1 MTTSR
6 AELFNRARAVNH
18 REHGVPLLLL
28 GDFVFFVALLI
39 AYLAARANAPVWP
52 RPLHFPSGLMT
63 VSMIMFAGGSSFV
76 LRFAQ
81 RSAAERDLVMAQRMI
96 SLAVVGWGT
105 FLFLLAFEWVRLYF
119 FEHVTLLTNP
129 LHVAAFGICYYGLTA
144 FQAAHVVVGSFWLIA
159 AAVNP
164 ARWRVSSLVWFTDYV
179 NGLFVILSFFLI
191 FASMDLG
198 GF

>member
-1 MTTSR
+1 MKPTGTR
-6 AELFNRARAVNH
+6 WLDRARTVNR

-28 GDFVFFVALLI
+28 ADFVLFLALLI
-39 AYLAARANAPVWP
+39 AYLVARALVPAWP
-52 RPLHFPSGLMT
+52 RPLHFPSGLMS

-81 RSAAERDLVMAQRMI
+81 KSAAQRDFTMAQRMI

-105 FLFLLAFEWVRLYF
+105 FLFLLAFEWLRLYF

-129 LHVAAFGICYYGLTA
+129 WHVAAFGICYYGLTA
-144 FQAAHVVVGSFWLIA
+144 FQAAHVLVGSFWLIA
-159 AAVNP
+159 AAMHP
-164 ARWRVSSLVWFTDYV
+164 DRWRVSSLVWFTDYV
-179 NGLFVILSFFLI
+179 NGMFVILAFFLI

>member
-1 MTTSR
+1 MKPTR
-6 AELFNRARAVNH
+6 AGWLDRARALNH

-28 GDFVFFVALLI
+28 ADFVLFLPLLI
-39 AYLAARANAPVWP
+39 AYLVARAWVPVWP

-63 VSMIMFAGGSSFV
+63 VSMVMFAGGSSFV

-81 RSAAERDLVMAQRMI
+81 KSAAQRDFAMAQRMI

-105 FLFLLAFEWVRLYF
+105 FLFLLAFEWLRLYF
-119 FEHVTLLTNP
+119 FERVTLLTNP
-129 LHVAAFGICYYGLTA
+129 WHVAAFGICYYGLTA
-144 FQAAHVVVGSFWLIA
+144 FQAAHVLIGSFWLIA
-159 AAVNP
+159 AAMHP
-164 ARWRVSSLVWFTDYV
+164 DRWRVSSLVWFTDYV
-179 NGLFVILSFFLI
+179 NGMFVILTFFLI

>member
-1 MTTSR
+1 MTLT
-6 AELFNRARAVNH
+6 RARWVEQARTVNR

-28 GDFVFFVALLI
+28 VDFGLFLVLLI
-39 AYLAARANAPVWP
+39 AYSVVRASAPVWP

-63 VSMIMFAGGSSFV
+63 VSMVMFAGGSSFV
-76 LRFAQ
+76 LRVAQKNAAQ
-81 RSAAERDLVMAQRMI
+81 RDFVMAQRMI

-105 FLFLLAFEWVRLYF
+105 FLFLLAFEWARLYF

-129 LHVAAFGICYYGLTA
+129 WHVAAFGICYYGLTA
-144 FQAAHVVVGSFWLIA
+144 FQAAHVLIGSFWLIA
-159 AAVNP
+159 AAMHP
-164 ARWRVSSLVWFTDYV
+164 ARWRVSSLVWFTDSV
-179 NGLFVILSFFLI
+179 NGMFVILAFFLI